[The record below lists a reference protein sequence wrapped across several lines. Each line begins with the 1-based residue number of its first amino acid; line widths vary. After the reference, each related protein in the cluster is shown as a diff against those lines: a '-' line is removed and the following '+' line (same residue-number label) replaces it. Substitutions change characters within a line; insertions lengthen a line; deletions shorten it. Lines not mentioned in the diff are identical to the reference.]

1 MANLELLAEEF
12 RKEGYTEHNAGNED
26 SYTRYTLY
34 K

>member
-26 SYTRYTLY
+26 S
-34 K
+34 